1 MDTPPTFKLDLK
13 SVLLDKNLSKF
24 GDSIVNFIYNAA
36 VYEVTQESKGVKV
49 WDSCLAQACR
59 DSHLREFIGT
69 KKKSGDIGDA
79 VESFIAYLYIKN
91 KTSLP
96 EMIKIL
102 ARNIRSKKDLFSSN
116 ERDICTESFTNLLN
130 FYCEKIGI
138 EF

>member
-1 MDTPPTFKLDLK
+1 LDTPPTFEIDLK

-36 VYEVTQESKGVKV
+36 VYEVTQQSKSVKV

-59 DSHLREFIGT
+59 DSNLREFLGT
-69 KKKSGDIGDA
+69 KKNSGDIGDA
-79 VESFIAYLYIKN
+79 VESFIAYVYLKN

-102 ARNIRSKKDLFSSN
+102 SRSIRNKKNLFLTK
-116 ERDICTESFTNLLN
+116 EKDICTESFTILIN
-130 FYCEKIGI
+130 FYCDKIGI